1 MATGTVTWI
10 NPTKG
15 VGFIAP
21 DQNQRTVICLIA
33 LDTKSGLESLRKGQ
47 KVSFDNSK
55 VKNGKLVYS
64 ENLELI
70 D

>member
-33 LDTKSGLESLRKGQ
+33 PDARYGLESLRKGQ
-47 KVSFDNSK
+47 KVSFDNTK
-55 VKNGKLVYS
+55 VKNGKLIYS

>member
-21 DQNQRTVICLIA
+21 DQNERTVICLIA
-33 LDTKSGLESLRKGQ
+33 PDARHGLESLRKGQ